1 MKKLAFTIMNF
12 LVLLGVH
19 LNADTVA
26 LNASSTILSD
36 WSGGYTAQVTVT
48 NPSSEA
54 VTAWTANFNL
64 QSGQRVN
71 CTWNG
76 AFDQTNANIV
86 VTNPTGGGSLAAGES
101 VTFGFTASDPNQ
113 LGGIIGSLTAS
124 GNTQSAGTGF
134 ALNSSYVVNTIWAT
148 AYQITVTL
156 KNTTSTPS
164 SSWTT
169 TFTLPQ
175 GDSLSSYLTGG
186 NFTVNGQ
193 NVTVTNLSTNGTIAS
208 NGSATFTMIINKPNT
223 GTNTISSLQAYANG
237 GTPPVTLTAPVL
249 QPISNPNGSSSYN
262 VSWSSVTNAQ
272 TYVLQQSLSS
282 SFSSPTTVY
291 SGSGT
296 SFQVT
301 NDQAATYYYQVVAQ
315 AGSVSSNPSNIVNTT
330 VTQGA
335 PPPSGGIEHSAW
347 YIDWTS
353 WFTGAFV
360 IPSSNNMLNVFV
372 GTLMFDASNNPTIG
386 GFGNMTDA
394 ELTSFTSFC
403 HSQNPPIKVKASIG
417 GGGGSYDNCWDLL
430 TTANVQAFAQGL
442 ANYCQAHGLDGIDF
456 DYEEYA
462 SAAQETLV
470 GTLILNL
477 KKINPNLQTS
487 VCTNAGFPTWQS
499 VVENIF
505 NAAMISPGN
514 CAVDRLYI
522 MSYYDPIASEEGWIT
537 AWANWVIPTYG
548 FTPARISVGIDDFDA
563 HAYDP
568 VALANWAA
576 SQGYSTAH
584 WAFDPAH
591 PVNTPY

>member
-1 MKKLAFTIMNF
+1 MNF
-12 LVLLGVH
+12 LILLGIQLSAQSVQ
-19 LNADTVA
+19 LNATSTVLA
-26 LNASSTILSD
+26 N
-36 WSGGYTAQVTVT
+36 WNGGYTAQITIT
-48 NPSSEA
+48 NPTTAPVS
-54 VTAWTANFNL
+54 AWTANFGV
-64 QSGQRVN
+64 QSGQTIN
-71 CTWNG
+71 CLWNG
-76 AFDQTNANIV
+76 TFVQTNQNITV
-86 VTNPTGGGSLAAGES
+86 SNQTNNGTIAAGQS
-101 VTFGFTASDPNQ
+101 ITFGFTTADPNNAGPTISA
-113 LGGIIGSLTAS
+113 LTSTGNATTPPGS
-124 GNTQSAGTGF
+124 GF
-134 ALNSSYVVNTIWAT
+134 ALNASYQVTTVWAT
-148 AYQITVTL
+148 AYQVTVTL
-156 KNTTSTPS
+156 KNTTSTSS
-164 SSWTT
+164 SSWTAS
-169 TFTLPQ
+169 FVMPQ
-175 GDSLSSYLTGG
+175 GETLSSYQTGG
-186 NFTVNGQ
+186 NFTVSGQ
-193 NVTVTNLSTNGTIAS
+193 TVTVTNLSS
-208 NGSATFTMIINKPNT
+208 NGIIAPNGSTTFTMIIDKPST
-223 GTNTISSLQAYANG
+223 GANTIGSLQAYANG
-237 GTPPVTLTAPVL
+237 GTPPVTLSTPVL
-249 QPISNPNGSSSYN
+249 QPISNPNGSSTYTVN
-262 VSWSSVTNAQ
+262 WSSVTNAQ
-272 TYVLQQSLSS
+272 NYVLQQSTSS
-282 SFSSPTTVY
+282 SFSSPITVY

-296 SFQVT
+296 SFQIT
-301 NDQAATYYYQVVAQ
+301 NNPTGTYYYKVTAQ
-315 AGSVSSNPSNIVNTT
+315 AGSVSSNPSNVVSTT
-330 VTQGA
+330 VSQIT
-335 PPPSGGIEHSAW
+335 PPPPVGAIEHSAW

-372 GTLMFDASNNPTIG
+372 GTLMFDANNNPTIG

-499 VVENIF
+499 VIENIF
-505 NAAMISPGN
+505 NAAMIAPGN

-537 AWANWVIPTYG
+537 SWANWVIPTYG

-591 PVNTPY
+591 PVTTPY